1 MPTVTD
7 YQYLSG
13 STTPPGE
20 SDCCSVGRRCF
31 TPASM
36 QASYNLR
43 PLYTAGNNGQGVT
56 IAIIDSFGNPN
67 MASDLANF
75 NTQMHLQHMC
85 GEPGLTCTS
94 GMPTFQHVYL
104 DGKTQ
109 VKAPPPGSNGTGSQ
123 TRNIWALDASLDVE
137 WAHTVAPGAN
147 ILLMTTNPAE
157 TLGVQGFPA
166 MMDAEQ
172 FIVDHHEATVISQSF
187 AAA

>member
-20 SDCCSVGRRCF
+20 SDCFSVGRRCF

-36 QASYNLR
+36 QASYNLP
-43 PLYTAGNNGQGVT
+43 PLYTAGNNGQDVT

-85 GEPGLTCTS
+85 GEPGVTCAPD
-94 GMPTFQHVYL
+94 MATFQHVFCN
-104 DGKTQ
+104 GVTQ
-109 VKAPPPGSNGTGSQ
+109 VNAPPARSNGTCQ
-123 TRNIWALDASLDVE
+123 QRRNICALASTLHVE
-137 WAHTVAPGAN
+137 W
-147 ILLMTTNPAE
+147 
-157 TLGVQGFPA
+157 
-166 MMDAEQ
+166 
-172 FIVDHHEATVISQSF
+172 
-187 AAA
+187 